1 MLLLSY
7 RMPAPTR
14 KNTKYKKHAKRPL
27 SCSNLYNRDL
37 IIIIIITDKLLINTI
52 RSVGEIYNIF
62 VSLSIVIAAVLW
74 GNMGLHICVSNLHR
88 GFCVRP
94 FFNKKNQPAS
104 FTQTFFR
111 FNKFSKFKLLF
122 KNSFIFSPSVSFFF
136 NRARPT
142 AVGFFFFQD
151 PPKNRQLPSPP
162 IRSDMFV
169 PPVHTISFIPLRG
182 ATTTTTTPTTLFH
195 NNKLPYTNRTSPV
208 TQCFR
213 TYEERVFIDPSART
227 ILTFFFAWHVLTSR
241 HPQAPLRP

>member
-74 GNMGLHICVSNLHR
+74 GNMGSHICVSNLHR

-94 FFNKKNQPAS
+94 FFNDIMWRYQFRTIKKTNRPVLLKHFSGLTS
-104 FTQTFFR
+104 FLNLNYYSKIVLFFHRR
-111 FNKFSKFKLLF
+111 FLFFLTEHALLLSDFFSSKTHRKIANSPRHQYVPTRSFPRFTRFLSSPCAVLLLLLLLLPPSSTTT
-122 KNSFIFSPSVSFFF
+122 NYLIPIVRHRLPSVSG
-136 NRARPT
+136 RT
-142 AVGFFFFQD
+142 
-151 PPKNRQLPSPP
+151 KNVSSSIRQHG
-162 IRSDMFV
+162 RF
-169 PPVHTISFIPLRG
+169 
-182 ATTTTTTPTTLFH
+182 
-195 NNKLPYTNRTSPV
+195 
-208 TQCFR
+208 
-213 TYEERVFIDPSART
+213 
-227 ILTFFFAWHVLTSR
+227 
-241 HPQAPLRP
+241 